1 MELTV
6 SVSRSA
12 CTATFVDQE
21 LAALGE
27 RKDAALRSA
36 DAALTVL
43 RKSSALWKDFVNAH
57 GRAVVTLAQ
66 VDAKLVQLELL
77 DHTDGDR
84 APDNDLGSLQV
95 DDDRSRS
102 EGVLEALD

>member
-1 MELTV
+1 M
-6 SVSRSA
+6 SRSA
-12 CTATFVDQE
+12 CTATFIDEE
-21 LAALGE
+21 LAVLGE
-27 RKDAALRSA
+27 RKDASLRSA
-36 DAALTVL
+36 DATLTVL

-77 DHTDGDR
+77 GNADGDR

-95 DDDRSRS
+95 GRIRAARSNVGRR
-102 EGVLEALD
+102 